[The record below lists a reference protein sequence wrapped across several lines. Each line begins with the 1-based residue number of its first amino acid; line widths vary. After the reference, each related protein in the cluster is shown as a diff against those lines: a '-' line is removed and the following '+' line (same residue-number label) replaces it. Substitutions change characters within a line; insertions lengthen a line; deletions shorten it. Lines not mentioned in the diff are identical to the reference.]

1 MYRKSSPPIAAAVFS
16 LVAAIIAQL
25 VVFPIAA
32 VASVQEQ
39 AGQPT
44 ITSPQ
49 QPAVQPTEGLV
60 IPDGTEFTVVTTEE
74 LSSKTAT
81 EGDPLTFKVDADVK
95 INDQIVIAKD
105 SLVKGTVASA
115 KKSGF
120 FGRGGNLGI
129 RIESAMT
136 VDNQKLKLRSAKGK
150 QGDDKTGTTVAL
162 VVLFG
167 PLGFLKKGKQAII
180 KPGTQIKVYTDEEK
194 KVQAKA

>member
-1 MYRKSSPPIAAAVFS
+1 MYRKASPPIAAAVFS
-16 LVAAIIAQL
+16 LVAAIVAQL
-25 VVFPIAA
+25 VLCPLAA
-32 VASVQEQ
+32 VASVLAP

-44 ITSPQ
+44 IASAQ
-49 QPAVQPTEGLV
+49 QPAVQPTEGVVL
-60 IPDGTEFTVVTTEE
+60 PDGTEFTVVTTEE

-81 EGDPLTFKVDADVK
+81 EGDPLTFKVDEDVK
-95 INDQIVIAKD
+95 VNNQIVIAKD
-105 SLVKGTVASA
+105 SLVKGTVATA

-136 VDNQKLKLRSAKGK
+136 VDNQKVKLRSAKGK

-194 KVQAKA
+194 KVQAKG